1 MNKKG
6 FTLAEVLITLGIVGV
21 IAALTAPGLILSS
34 RHEANASKL
43 AVNVANLENA
53 FTTAIPAEGVDTLA
67 DTEMWGKTFTTT
79 DFAGELGK
87 YLHITGAD
95 STINYTIFPIDSNTA
110 DDTLTGAW
118 ITGSIPIMT
127 KNGAII
133 YIRQEEVIKSANAE
147 QNIVR
152 KGGSLTHQVGTVAI
166 DVNGKSEPNQY
177 GRDVF
182 VFRIGEDGILFPQ
195 GGKDVSIFVGDG
207 GNNSETG
214 MYYKNTTDDDFRC
227 NASKGTGLGC
237 TARVVEEGY
246 KISY

>member
-53 FTTAIPAEGVDTLA
+53 FTTAIPAEGVDPLA

-95 STINYTIFPIDSNTA
+95 STINYTIFPIDSSTA
-110 DDTLTGAW
+110 DATLTGAW

-133 YIRQEEVIKSANAE
+133 YIRKQDDNRLNKESD
-147 QNIVR
+147 IVG
-152 KGGSLTHQVGTVAI
+152 KGGSLVHQVGTVAI

-195 GGKDVSIFVGDG
+195 GGKDVSIFVGNG

-214 MYYKNTTDDDFRC
+214 MYYKNTTDNDFRC

>member
-1 MNKKG
+1 MNKEG
-6 FTLAEVLITLGIVGV
+6 FTLAEVWITLGIVGV

-95 STINYTIFPIDSNTA
+95 STINYTIFPIDSSTA
-110 DDTLTGAW
+110 DATLTGAW

-133 YIRQEEVIKSANAE
+133 YIRKQDDNRLNKESD
-147 QNIVR
+147 IVG
-152 KGGSLTHQVGTVAI
+152 KGGSLVHQVGTVAI

-195 GGKDVSIFVGDG
+195 GGKDVSIFVKNG

-214 MYYKNTTDDDFRC
+214 MYYKNTTDNDFRC